1 MLIGIVLLLLL
12 AGCGCG
18 ALGFL
23 WFQERQKNASLVAR
37 QVQAEEEIKR
47 LQATQS
53 QVIHTT
59 KLASLGQM
67 VAGVAHEINTPLGFV
82 KSNVEVIGDLL
93 DDYRK
98 LVKLYDAAV
107 QYCLQPVDLIFG
119 ADKAS
124 MDKLVKHVEEARRKL
139 FGARATLES
148 SSLLKDAKELL
159 KDASDGL
166 GQLAS
171 LVHNLKGFSR
181 VDRDGID
188 MVDLNEGLESA
199 LMIAQHQLRD
209 RVKVVK
215 HLQPLPK
222 VRCMASQMN
231 QLFLNLITNAAQ
243 AIDGE
248 GTLTIESKVVGG
260 QVEISFADTG
270 CGIPDDVLPK
280 IFDPFFTTKP
290 VGEGTGLGL
299 SIVHKIIKGHGGT
312 IKVRTTPKKGSVFA
326 VTLPLNGAPTAAAPS
341 AAPAANAA

>member
-1 MLIGIVLLLLL
+1 MTLWIVLIVVLL
-12 AGCGCG
+12 ATC
-18 ALGFL
+18 AWLAWML
-23 WFQERQKNASLVAR
+23 QRAQRQKAVLETGQA
-37 QVQAEEEIKR
+37 QAEEEIKR

-98 LVKLYDAAV
+98 LVTQYDAAV

-124 MDKLVKHVEEARRKL
+124 LDKLVKHVEEARRKL
-139 FGARATLES
+139 FEARTSLEKS
-148 SSLLKDAKELL
+148 TLLKDAKELL
-159 KDASDGL
+159 TDASEGL

-171 LVHNLKGFSR
+171 LVQNLKGFSR
-181 VDRDGID
+181 VDRDGMD
-188 MVDLNEGLESA
+188 SVDLNEGLESA
-199 LMIAQHQLRD
+199 LVIAQHQLRD

-215 HLQPLPK
+215 HLEPLPK
-222 VRCMASQMN
+222 VRCMPSQMN
-231 QLFLNLITNAAQ
+231 QVFLNLITNAGQ
-243 AIDGE
+243 AIDGD
-248 GTLTIESKVVGG
+248 GTLTIASKAAGNA
-260 QVEISFADTG
+260 VEISIADTG
-270 CGIPDDVLPK
+270 SGIPDDILPK

-299 SIVHKIIKGHGGT
+299 SIVHKIIKGHGGS
-312 IKVRTTPKKGSVFA
+312 IKVRTTPRKGSEFIISLPVDGANVANPVPA
-326 VTLPLNGAPTAAAPS
+326 VS
-341 AAPAANAA
+341 A

>member
-1 MLIGIVLLLLL
+1 MLPWIVIIVLV
-12 AGCGCG
+12 AGCGWLAWSLQNTQKQKA
-18 ALGFL
+18 AL
-23 WFQERQKNASLVAR
+23 EAR
-37 QVQAEEEIKR
+37 QVEAAEELKR

-53 QVIHTT
+53 QVIQTT

-98 LVKLYDAAV
+98 LVVEYDAAV

-124 MDKLVKHVEEARRKL
+124 LDKLVKHVEEARRKL
-139 FGARATLES
+139 FEARARVETS
-148 SSLLKDAKELL
+148 ALLTDAKELL
-159 KDASDGL
+159 TDASEGL
-166 GQLAS
+166 GQLSS
-171 LVHNLKGFSR
+171 LVLNLKGFSR
-181 VDRDGID
+181 VDRDGMD
-188 MVDLNEGLESA
+188 NMDLNEGIESA
-199 LMIAQHQLRD
+199 LMIAQHQMRD

-215 HLQPLPK
+215 HLEPLPK

-231 QLFLNLITNAAQ
+231 QVFLNLITNAAQ
-243 AIDGE
+243 SIDGD
-248 GTLTIESKVVGG
+248 GTLTIASKPNGKS
-260 QVEISFADTG
+260 VEISFTDTG

-299 SIVHKIIKGHGGT
+299 SIVHKIIKSHGGS
-312 IKVRTTPKKGSVFA
+312 IKVRTTPRKGTQFL
-326 VTLPLNGAPTAAAPS
+326 VTLPMDGAALAAN
-341 AAPAANAA
+341 PAASASGA

>member
-1 MLIGIVLLLLL
+1 MLSVILFLLLGGCIWLGYEVYRL
-12 AGCGCG
+12 QRENLVLRAGSSESDSE
-18 ALGFL
+18 L
-23 WFQERQKNASLVAR
+23 
-37 QVQAEEEIKR
+37 KR

-82 KSNVEVIGDLL
+82 KSNVEVVGDLL

-98 LVKLYDAAV
+98 LVTQYDAAV
-107 QYCLQPVDLIFG
+107 QYCLQPVDLIFS

-124 MDKLVKHVEEARRKL
+124 LEKLVKHVEEARRKL
-139 FGARATLES
+139 FEARTAVES
-148 SSLLKDAKELL
+148 SPLLKDAKELL
-159 KDASDGL
+159 GDASEGL
-166 GQLAS
+166 AQLS
-171 LVHNLKGFSR
+171 TLVLNLKGFSR
-181 VDRDGID
+181 VDRDGMD
-188 MVDLNEGLESA
+188 MMDLNEGVDSA

-209 RVKVVK
+209 RVKVIK

-231 QLFLNLITNAAQ
+231 QVFLNLITNAAQ
-243 AIDGE
+243 AIDGDGE
-248 GTLTIESKVVGG
+248 LTIDSKADAHEV
-260 QVEISFADTG
+260 QVSFSDTG

-299 SIVHKIIKGHGGT
+299 SIVHKIVKSHGGS
-312 IKVRTTPKKGSVFA
+312 IKVRTTPKKGTTFT
-326 VTLPLNGAPTAAAPS
+326 VTLPVNGHT
-341 AAPAANAA
+341 AANAMPAAAAA

>member
-1 MLIGIVLLLLL
+1 MLWIVLTALL
-12 AGCGCG
+12 AAAC
-18 ALGFL
+18 AWLGFML
-23 WFQERQKNASLVAR
+23 FQVRRANSALAGQQA
-37 QVQAEEEIKR
+37 QAEEEIKR

-98 LVKLYDAAV
+98 LVKQYDAAV

-124 MDKLVKHVEEARRKL
+124 LDKLVKHVEEARRKL
-139 FGARATLES
+139 FEARTALEKT
-148 SSLLKDAKELL
+148 SLLKDAKELL
-159 KDASDGL
+159 GDASEGL
-166 GQLAS
+166 AQLGS
-171 LVHNLKGFSR
+171 LVQNLKGFSR
-181 VDRDGID
+181 VDRDGMD
-188 MVDLNEGLESA
+188 SMDLNEGIESA

-209 RVKVVK
+209 RVKIVK

-222 VRCMASQMN
+222 VRCMPSQMN
-231 QLFLNLITNAAQ
+231 QVFLNLITNAAQ

-248 GTLTIESKVVGG
+248 GTLTIESKPVGKE
-260 QVEISFADTG
+260 VEISIADTG

-299 SIVHKIIKGHGGT
+299 SIVHKIVKGHGGS
-312 IKVRTTPKKGSVFA
+312 IKVRTTPKKGSVF
-326 VTLPLNGAPTAAAPS
+326 TLSLPVDGSAPKP
-341 AAPAANAA
+341 APAAQAA